1 MRTAFYPCCGKD
13 VEYPSRLLTGL
24 VDRIVFCDIRE
35 QCAKHLAIYDGHI
48 GSVAVEF
55 IAGDVREVIE
65 RMNNIAVFFYRGD
78 SRGEGG
84 SGVYVLGKN
93 FFDSFAKHL
102 VDGALI
108 ITDGHN
114 SGDKLFQRMIRPEG
128 YIRFGR
134 HYSPKSGVP
143 QPNEEGL
150 YTIQVKN
157 IGSQ

>member
-84 SGVYVLGKN
+84 SGVYVLGKS
-93 FFDSFAKHL
+93 FFDSLAKHL

-108 ITDGHN
+108 ITDGSN

-134 HYSPKSGVP
+134 HYSPKSGLP

-157 IGSQ
+157 MGSQ